1 MPSGGNQ
8 SSQSVSNQEIW
19 EPWGN
24 AMEPMLEQSG
34 PLYDQAMSAL
44 KNPQMQAEV
53 ADWNN
58 KIQSGAMD
66 AWQQQMQGGNLA
78 GYDISGALGNSM
90 TNSMQNPTN
99 EQQALN
105 NAGSGQN
112 YSDAY
117 RQNFVNDAQTAQSS
131 MMQGLDGRAAASG
144 MSGGSRH
151 GMATA
156 AGMSDINSNMQSNL
170 ANVGYQDYT
179 NNMNRQQQAGANADR
194 NTMMQQQMM
203 SGLLGQQNT
212 SQQGALAN
220 SGAMAGMSSLDYQA
234 AMSPFMSN
242 SQMMQGMGPSTVLSD
257 SQSSGKS
264 MNFGV

>member
-1 MPSGGNQ
+1 MSGGKQ
-8 SSQSVSNQEIW
+8 SSSSQSNQEIW
-19 EPWGN
+19 KPWAD
-24 AMEPMLEQSG
+24 AMQPMLG
-34 PLYDQAMSAL
+34 
-44 KNPQMQAEV
+44 QAEGMFDQGMD
-53 ADWNN
+53 AINNPELQTNLNNWNN
-58 KIQSGAMD
+58 SLQSGAMD
-66 AWQQQMQGGNLA
+66 GWQQQMQGGNLA

-203 SGLLGQQNT
+203 SGLLGQQNA

-220 SGAMAGMSSLDYQA
+220 SGAMAGLGGLGYQA
-234 AMSPFMSN
+234 ATSPFMSY
-242 SQMMQGMGPSTVLSD
+242 SQMMQGMGPAPVLSE
-257 SQSSGKS
+257 SQSSGS
-264 MNFGV
+264 SRQGGL